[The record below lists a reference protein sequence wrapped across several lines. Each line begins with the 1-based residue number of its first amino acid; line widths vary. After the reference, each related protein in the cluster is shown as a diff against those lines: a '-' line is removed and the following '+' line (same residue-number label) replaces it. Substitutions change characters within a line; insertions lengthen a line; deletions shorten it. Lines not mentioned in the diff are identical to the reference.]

1 MSQTEFSSSKNQ
13 ILAEFEKLLA
23 AEKENGLKVATREEE
38 AKKQKNQE
46 LLELA
51 SGYTVDNIVN
61 TMASLQLDFGNII
74 SNLSGDLTTE
84 ANKLDELKRA
94 IVVEQK
100 HLEQIQKVRLVADAL
115 YILRQEHQERLRL
128 LENNTN
134 EQREAITKEMEQT
147 RKLWEQEEQE
157 FTTKVE
163 EENQLLARE
172 REKEAVDYQYTIERN
187 RKIETDEYE
196 EIKRLQEREMQQLSI
211 QKEKSWEEREQILT
225 EQEPEFVKN
234 QEKVAGFEEELKQA
248 YNKARGDAIKDAERE
263 AKVKADLIEKEWEV
277 AESTAQLEIQSLEE
291 TIESHRARISELNEQ
306 LQAATNQAQN
316 LAMRAFAN
324 SAASN

>member
-1 MSQTEFSSSKNQ
+1 MSQNESSSSKNQ
-13 ILAEFEKLLA
+13 IFADFDKLLA
-23 AEKENGLKVATREEE
+23 SQKQNELKVATKEEE
-38 AKKQKNQE
+38 AEQQKNEE

-51 SGYTVDNIVN
+51 SSYTVDNIVN
-61 TMASLQLDFGNII
+61 GMASLQLNFGNIV
-74 SNLSGDLTTE
+74 SELSDNLTTE

-100 HLEQIQKVRLVADAL
+100 HLEEIRKVRLVADAL

-128 LENNTN
+128 LENNTT
-134 EQREAITKEMEQT
+134 EQREAIAKEMAKT

-157 FTTKVE
+157 FTAKLE

-172 REKEAVDYQYTIERN
+172 REKEVSDYQYDIERN
-187 RKIETDEYE
+187 RQVERDEYQE
-196 EIKRLQEREMQQLSI
+196 VKRLQERELQQLGRE
-211 QKEKSWEEREQILT
+211 KEKNWEEREAILAQ
-225 EQEPEFVKN
+225 QEPEFVKN

-248 YNKARGDAIKDAERE
+248 YNKAKADAIKDAERE
-263 AKVKADLIEKEWEV
+263 AKVKADLLEKEWEV
-277 AESTAQLEIQSLEE
+277 AESTAQLEIQSLET
-291 TIESHRARISELNEQ
+291 TIERHTARISELNEQ

-324 SAASN
+324 SATSN